1 MIIALVLRS
10 LSLPVLLVALIEAA
24 IAANLCIPYFTNT
37 TLPFVAP
44 ILISTIQLGSTVDYA
59 ILMTT
64 KYLQNRRSGQGRKEA
79 VGAAVASSAQSILVS
94 GLSFF
99 RRHLWRRPV
108 FQRRHYFL
116 HVQPDGLAARC
127 APWWW
132 CCSCAPPC
140 C

>member
-1 MIIALVLRS
+1 M
-10 LSLPVLLVALIEAA
+10 
-24 IAANLCIPYFTNT
+24 
-37 TLPFVAP
+37 AP

-99 RRHLWRRPV
+99 AATFGVGLYSNVDIISSMCSLMARGALCSV
-108 FQRRHYFL
+108 VVVLFL
-116 HVQPDGLAARC
+116 LPAVLLMLDKVIVHSTLNMKSARNVK
-127 APWWW
+127 
-132 CCSCAPPC
+132 
-140 C
+140 